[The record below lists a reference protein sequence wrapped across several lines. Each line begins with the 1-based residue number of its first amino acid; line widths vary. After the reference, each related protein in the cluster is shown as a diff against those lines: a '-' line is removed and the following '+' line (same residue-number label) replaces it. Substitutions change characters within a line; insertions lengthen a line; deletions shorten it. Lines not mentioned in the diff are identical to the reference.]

1 MCPTAATRCPAFA
14 KPKAIARPKPRNP
27 PVTIATRCSITFPSF
42 TTHPDL
48 SIHHRGTEDT
58 EKKLQNEPANSVLQ
72 ERRVEIDDQPHL
84 VPAQPEVREDLSLM
98 NGQQLLYS
106 FDLQDQRVMTT
117 TSNR

>member
-1 MCPTAATRCPAFA
+1 
-14 KPKAIARPKPRNP
+14 
-27 PVTIATRCSITFPSF
+27 
-42 TTHPDL
+42 
-48 SIHHRGTEDT
+48 
-58 EKKLQNEPANSVLQ
+58 
-72 ERRVEIDDQPHL
+72 